1 MRKEK
6 DGDPGR
12 QRQLEGENVITIMRK
27 KRKVEVEMKGTTK
40 TSGVVGASKG
50 FLRS

>member
-6 DGDPGR
+6 GGDPGR
-12 QRQLEGENVITIMRK
+12 QRQLEGEICDYDNEEEE
-27 KRKVEVEMKGTTK
+27 KVEVEMKGTTK
-40 TSGVVGASKG
+40 TSEVVGASKG